1 MNTNQAQNIVI
12 QIFKFLLIYYS
23 LTLFD
28 LSLKNET
35 LSISLTQT
43 RILYSL
49 ILLGLLTLNLKE
61 KIYASLVI
69 FAGIFIYIL
78 FNFENLSKEFIFV
91 CAVFFIPLI
100 IDKYIFEKINL
111 KVVLFFVLLL
121 HFLFTTEHL
130 RKGNKLDISIFE
142 YGPRH

>member
-28 LSLKNET
+28 LSQNET

-49 ILLGLLTLNLKE
+49 ILLGLLTLNLVK
-61 KIYASLVI
+61 KYASFVI

-78 FNFENLSKEFIFV
+78 FNFENLSKSLFLYVLYF
-91 CAVFFIPLI
+91 
-100 IDKYIFEKINL
+100 YSINN
-111 KVVLFFVLLL
+111 
-121 HFLFTTEHL
+121 
-130 RKGNKLDISIFE
+130 R
-142 YGPRH
+142 

>member
-49 ILLGLLTLNLKE
+49 ILLGL
-61 KIYASLVI
+61 
-69 FAGIFIYIL
+69 
-78 FNFENLSKEFIFV
+78 
-91 CAVFFIPLI
+91 
-100 IDKYIFEKINL
+100 
-111 KVVLFFVLLL
+111 
-121 HFLFTTEHL
+121 
-130 RKGNKLDISIFE
+130 
-142 YGPRH
+142 